1 MTEAATPDS
10 TDHTQPDQDALRARV
25 EADRSSA
32 LPAFIFLSCAVVWL
46 VLASFAG
53 LASSLKLHNP
63 DWLTNTPWLTF
74 GRIRTLHLN
83 VVAYGWRLQFSGE
96 IPLAVGIDKGLLV
109 DPANPLD
116 GANVEGILR

>member
-46 VLASFAG
+46 VLAFLAG

-96 IPLAVGIDKGLLV
+96 IPRVNNGRV
-109 DPANPLD
+109 RNF
-116 GANVEGILR
+116 V